1 VFDLLFKRKPTTEE
15 KNRTAK
21 LFLDAIVKHG
31 KSYVVLAPKTLFVF
45 AAGNDSLNNDE
56 VGFSPANIK
65 ADNTISVAATY
76 KDEFFAP
83 FSNWGTGTVDLAAPG
98 LYIRSAIPGGGTLPV
113 SGTSQAAP
121 FVSNIAGQMKDA
133 NPALTPAQIKEILMA
148 TVDKKEFLKIRVKSG
163 GMVNGLRAIAAAE
176 HSNLLSIKESI
187 EMAQVQVSDAVY
199 PKSKLIPDLANIS
212 VLPMPSEWE

>member
-1 VFDLLFKRKPTTEE
+1 
-15 KNRTAK
+15 
-21 LFLDAIVKHG
+21 
-31 KSYVVLAPKTLFVF
+31 
-45 AAGNDSLNNDE
+45 
-56 VGFSPANIK
+56 
-65 ADNTISVAATY
+65 
-76 KDEFFAP
+76 
-83 FSNWGTGTVDLAAPG
+83 
-98 LYIRSAIPGGGTLPV
+98 
-113 SGTSQAAP
+113 
-121 FVSNIAGQMKDA
+121 
-133 NPALTPAQIKEILMA
+133 MA